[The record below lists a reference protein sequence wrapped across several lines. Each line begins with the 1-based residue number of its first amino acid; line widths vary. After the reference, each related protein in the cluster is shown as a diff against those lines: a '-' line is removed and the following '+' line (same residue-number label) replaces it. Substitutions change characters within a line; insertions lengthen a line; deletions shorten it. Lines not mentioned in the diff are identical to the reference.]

1 MGHSDRGALQTHDDE
16 RNMTTTELLEEI
28 HPGEVLLKDFM
39 QSMGI
44 TARQL
49 AADIDV
55 PPSRIS
61 GIVNARR
68 PITADTAVRLGMFFR
83 MDARFWVN
91 LQVEYDVRIASRALQ
106 QWGGHRIRTHRPRTG
121 VDAV

>member
-39 QSMGI
+39 QTMGI

-68 PITADTAVRLGMFFR
+68 PITAETAVRLGLFFG

-91 LQVEYDVRIASRALQ
+91 LQAEYDMRLACRSLQ
-106 QWGGHRIRTHRPRTG
+106 QGGGLRIRPHQPRSTTRF
-121 VDAV
+121 

>member
-1 MGHSDRGALQTHDDE
+1 MGNPDRGALQTHDDE
-16 RNMTTTELLEEI
+16 RNMTTTKILEEI
-28 HPGEVLLKDFM
+28 RPGEVLLKDFM

-68 PITADTAVRLGMFFR
+68 PITADTAVRLGLFFG

-91 LQVEYDVRIASRALQ
+91 LQVEYDLRIASRALQ
-106 QWGGHRIRTHRPRTG
+106 QGGGHRIRPHQPRPGTE
-121 VDAV
+121 